1 MATGHSGLRVGL
13 RGGAGGAGGPGVE
26 HMWRCE
32 RDADAAMKRDLDC
45 LGRMNSLPVDEVIN
59 AGEKNHSAFQ
69 SHILAQSARG
79 AVTSQEQE
87 AHVCIKDFYLPCC
100 VPWHLNSRTIGFRP
114 LVLLVWLHWKVEK
127 RQLTR
132 GSQCNPVIWPTAAI
146 GHVNNSNQAT
156 AVAALLEKIHI
167 HQFSFLNCNFNF
179 YTQFF
184 CFDTNY

>member
-1 MATGHSGLRVGL
+1 M
-13 RGGAGGAGGPGVE
+13 
-26 HMWRCE
+26 
-32 RDADAAMKRDLDC
+32 D
-45 LGRMNSLPVDEVIN
+45 SLPVDEVIN
-59 AGEKNHSAFQ
+59 AGDKNHSAFQ

-100 VPWHLNSRTIGFRP
+100 VPWHLNSRTIGFSP

-146 GHVNNSNQAT
+146 GHVNNSNQTT
-156 AVAALLEKIHI
+156 AVAALLEKMHI
-167 HQFSFLNCNFNF
+167 PKFSFLNF
-179 YTQFF
+179 YFYLYTGFF
-184 CFDTNY
+184 YVLVWIIRI

>member
-1 MATGHSGLRVGL
+1 M
-13 RGGAGGAGGPGVE
+13 
-26 HMWRCE
+26 
-32 RDADAAMKRDLDC
+32 D
-45 LGRMNSLPVDEVIN
+45 SLPVDEVIN
-59 AGEKNHSAFQ
+59 AGEKNHSAVQ

-146 GHVNNSNQAT
+146 GHVNNSTQTT
-156 AVAALLEKIHI
+156 AVAALLEK
-167 HQFSFLNCNFNF
+167 NA
-179 YTQFF
+179 
-184 CFDTNY
+184 